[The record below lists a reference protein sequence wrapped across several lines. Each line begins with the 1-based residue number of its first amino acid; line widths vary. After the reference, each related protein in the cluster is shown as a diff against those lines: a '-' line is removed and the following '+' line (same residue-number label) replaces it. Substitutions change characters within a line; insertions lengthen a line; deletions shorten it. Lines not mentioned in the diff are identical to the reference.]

1 MVSGLVWWSPLI
13 SFWWGASSTD
23 WHWPLGGDEDE
34 ELTIFIIISV
44 LVVEDDGENDFSRL
58 NEKPRLVGSKN
69 AKYFFSELLFCR
81 TSLKIFACAWPLAI
95 HAFDLC
101 FKRIEKKMDRAPLP
115 PHLHMMALF
124 SYNNYPHLWFLL
136 GRPGGQGGNISLWAI
151 ASKHNE
157 EQSKSIIFISSDWS
171 RQKDKFAKFP
181 FVPISF
187 LSLPHLYLLPL
198 CQPSHLSKH

>member
-1 MVSGLVWWSPLI
+1 MVSSNKLLMRGVLHWLALTTRWWWRWRTDNIHNHKCACGWGWWWEWFLKIVWE
-13 SFWWGASSTD
+13 TQ
-23 WHWPLGGDEDE
+23 
-34 ELTIFIIISV
+34 V
-44 LVVEDDGENDFSRL
+44 SRQQ
-58 NEKPRLVGSKN
+58 KCKIT
-69 AKYFFSELLFCR
+69 FFSELLFCR

-115 PHLHMMALF
+115 PHLHIMALF

-181 FVPISF
+181 FAPISF